1 VTPVIP
7 QDAARLLSPADA
19 FERAVALQ
27 REDRLDQAGALY
39 EALLELDRHHVGSLH
54 NLALIRARQGRLGE
68 AASLLRHALDRR
80 PEEPVA
86 QLSLGSVLQAM
97 GRHAESMACFE
108 RAVALAPDLAAA
120 HYDLGNALL
129 ALGRASEAL
138 ASFDRALALE
148 PDAAAVLSARGNALQ
163 ALGKTAEAILC
174 HEHALALR
182 PDYAPAHN
190 NLATALAAL
199 GNTEKAH
206 DHYVEALALSAGD
219 ADLHVNRGKALHRL
233 GRDEEAIAEYERAL
247 ALKPDDADALNDLGN
262 ALQSLGRHADAAERY
277 TAALALRPEFAAA
290 HSNLGNSLHAL
301 DRHDE
306 AIAQYHA
313 ALAAR
318 PDNAVAANN
327 LGTALREL
335 GRLAEARRAFERA
348 LAIAPDQASFHLN
361 LAEVK
366 RFVAGDA
373 QLPALEALARRL
385 EALPRQQQIELHFAV
400 AKARADLGDH
410 AAAFRHLQQGNAL
423 KRTDIAYDE
432 GAMLSLLARI
442 ATVFTPELM
451 RSKGGLGAAS
461 EVPVFIIGMPR
472 SGTSLVEQ
480 ILASHPAVFGGGELI
495 EFTALASETVADFPE
510 GIPAMEG
517 GALAALGRRYLAS
530 LAARAPA
537 AARRVTDKLPANFL
551 LAGLIRLALP
561 RARIIHV
568 RRDPIDTCWSCFQ
581 TLFTAGQPFAYDLGE
596 LGRYWRAYDALMT
609 HWRAVLPAEAMLEL
623 RYEDLV
629 TDLAGEARRLVAYC
643 GLEWNAACLEFH
655 RTQRTVRTASATQV
669 RQPIYQSSIGR
680 WRDYTAELRPLVD
693 ALSR

>member
-1 VTPVIP
+1 VIP
-7 QDAARLLSPADA
+7 PDAARLLSPAAA

-27 REDRLDQAGALY
+27 REDRLDEAGALY
-39 EALLELDRHHVGSLH
+39 EALLELDRHHVGALH

-80 PEEPVA
+80 PDEPVA

-97 GRHAESMACFE
+97 GRHAESIGCFE

-129 ALGRASEAL
+129 ALGHAAEAL

-148 PDAAAVLSARGNALQ
+148 PDAAAALSARGNALQ
-163 ALGKTAEAILC
+163 ALGNTAGAILC
-174 HEHALALR
+174 HERALALR

-190 NLATALAAL
+190 NLATALAAH
-199 GNTEKAH
+199 GHTAEAH
-206 DHYVEALALSAGD
+206 DHYVEALALSGGD
-219 ADLHVNRGKALHRL
+219 ADLYVNRGKALHRL
-233 GRDEEAIAEYERAL
+233 GCDEEAIAEYERAL
-247 ALKPDDADALNDLGN
+247 VLKPDDADALNDLGN
-262 ALQSLGRHADAAERY
+262 ALQSLGRHAEAAERY
-277 TAALALRPEFAAA
+277 TAALALRPGFATA

-306 AIAQYHA
+306 ALAQYHA

-318 PDNAVAANN
+318 PDNATAASN

-335 GRLAEARRAFERA
+335 GRLDEARRAFERA
-348 LAIAPDQASFHLN
+348 VALAPGEASFHLN
-361 LAEVK
+361 LAEMK
-366 RFVAGDA
+366 RFVPGDA

-385 EALPRQQQIELHFAV
+385 EALPCQQQIELHFAL

-410 AAAFRHLQQGNAL
+410 AAAFRHLRQGNAL
-423 KRTDIAYDE
+423 KRAEIAYDE
-432 GAMLSLLARI
+432 GATLSLLARI
-442 ATVFTPELM
+442 AAVFTPELM
-451 RSKGGLGAAS
+451 RSKAGLGATS

-480 ILASHPAVFGGGELI
+480 ILASHPAIFGGGELI
-495 EFTALASETVADFPE
+495 EFTALASEIADFPD
-510 GIPAMEG
+510 GVPAMEG
-517 GALAALGRRYLAS
+517 DALAALGQRYLAS
-530 LAARAPA
+530 VAARASGS
-537 AARRVTDKLPANFL
+537 ARRITDKLPANFFL
-551 LAGLIRLALP
+551 VGLIRLALP

-568 RRDPIDTCWSCFQ
+568 RRDPVDTCWSCFQ
-581 TLFTAGQPFAYDLGE
+581 TLFTTGQPFAYDLGE

-609 HWRAVLPAEAMLEL
+609 HWRAVLPPETMLEL
-623 RYEDLV
+623 HYEELV
-629 TDLAGEARRLVAYC
+629 GDLASEARRLVAYC
-643 GLEWNAACLEFH
+643 GLEWDAACLEFH

-680 WRDYTAELRPLVD
+680 WRDYAAELRPLVD